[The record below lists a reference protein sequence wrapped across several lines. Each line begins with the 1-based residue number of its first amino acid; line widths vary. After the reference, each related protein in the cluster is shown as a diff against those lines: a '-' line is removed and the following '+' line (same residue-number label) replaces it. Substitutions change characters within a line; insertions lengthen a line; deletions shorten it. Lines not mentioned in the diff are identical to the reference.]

1 MTQRPTPSRARSRAA
16 RPRALSLFALPGIP
30 MVRPGDDL
38 AALIA
43 EGYAQ
48 AGEALEK
55 GDVLVVAQKI
65 VSKSEGRY
73 AALADVEPGAR
84 AHDLA
89 ARTGKDPRLVE
100 LILGESRRVVRHRPN
115 VIIVEHRLGFVMAN
129 AGIDSSNVEPEAGG
143 ETGARVLLLP
153 VDPDGSARRLRAG
166 LRERLGSDCAVIVN
180 DSVGRAWRIGTVGL
194 ALGAAGLPSLLD
206 LRGRD
211 DLFGRP
217 LEVTQVGLADELAA
231 AASLLQGEADE
242 GMPVVVVRGLSPAGP
257 GSAGAALIRD
267 EADDLFR

>member
-1 MTQRPTPSRARSRAA
+1 MTARPV

-30 MVRPGDDL
+30 MVQPDDDL

-43 EGYAQ
+43 DGFAR
-48 AGEALEK
+48 AGEAAAA

-73 AALADVEPGAR
+73 ANLAEVEPGAEAR
-84 AHDLA
+84 ELA
-89 ARTGKDPRLVE
+89 ARADKDPRMVE
-100 LILGESRRVVRHRPN
+100 LILSESRRVVRHRPG

-129 AGIDSSNVEPEAGG
+129 AGIDNSNVEPAGAD
-143 ETGARVLLLP
+143 ERVLLLP
-153 VDPDGSARRLRAG
+153 RDPDGSARRLRKG
-166 LRERLGSDCAVIVN
+166 LRERLGVDCAVIVN
-180 DSVGRAWRIGTVGL
+180 DSVGRAWRVGTVGL

-217 LEVTQVGLADELAA
+217 LEVTQVALADELAA

-242 GMPVVVVRGLSPAGP
+242 GMPVVAVRGLAAAGP
-257 GSAGAALIRD
+257 GNDGAALIRD

>member
-1 MTQRPTPSRARSRAA
+1 MSVRPA

-38 AALIA
+38 AGLIA
-43 EGYAQ
+43 DGFAR
-48 AGEALEK
+48 AGEAAAA

-73 AALADVEPGAR
+73 ANLASVEPGPQAR
-84 AHDLA
+84 DLA
-89 ARTGKDPRLVE
+89 AQTDKDPRMVE
-100 LILGESRRVVRHRPN
+100 LILGESRRVVRHRPG

-129 AGIDSSNVEPEAGG
+129 AGIDNSNVEPSGTDE
-143 ETGARVLLLP
+143 RVLLLP

-166 LRERLGSDCAVIVN
+166 LRERLGADCAVIVN

-257 GSAGAALIRD
+257 GNDGAALIRG

>member
-1 MTQRPTPSRARSRAA
+1 MTDSVA
-16 RPRALSLFALPGIP
+16 RPRALSLFALPDIP
-30 MVRPGDDL
+30 MVQPGDDL

-48 AGEALEK
+48 AGEAATS

-73 AALADVEPGAR
+73 A
-84 AHDLA
+84 DLA
-89 ARTGKDPRLVE
+89 TVTPGDEARDLARRTDKDPRLVE
-100 LILGESRRVVRHRPN
+100 LILSESRRVVRHRPN

-129 AGIDSSNVEPEAGG
+129 AGIDSSNVEPSEGD
-143 ETGARVLLLP
+143 ERVLLLP
-153 VDPDGSARRLRAG
+153 RDPDGSARRLREG
-166 LRERLGSDCAVIVN
+166 LRERLGVDCAVIVN

-217 LEVTQVGLADELAA
+217 LEVTQVALADELAA

-242 GMPVVVVRGLSPAGP
+242 GMPVVAVRGLSPAGP
-257 GSAGAALIRD
+257 GNAGSALIRD

>member
-1 MTQRPTPSRARSRAA
+1 MTPRPA

-30 MVRPGDDL
+30 MVQPGDDL
-38 AALIA
+38 ASMIA
-43 EGYAQ
+43 DAFER
-48 AGEALEK
+48 AGEAVAD

-73 AALADVEPGAR
+73 ATLATVEPGNEAR
-84 AHDLA
+84 ELA
-89 ARTGKDPRLVE
+89 ALTDKDPRMVE
-100 LILGESRRVVRHRPN
+100 LILSESRRVVRHRPG

-129 AGIDSSNVEPEAGG
+129 AGIDNSNVEPAGAD
-143 ETGARVLLLP
+143 ERVLLLP
-153 VDPDGSARRLRAG
+153 RDPDDSARRLR
-166 LRERLGSDCAVIVN
+166 ERLGVDCAVIVN
-180 DSVGRAWRIGTVGL
+180 DSVGRAWRVGTVGL

-206 LRGRD
+206 LRGCD

-217 LEVTQVGLADELAA
+217 LEVTQVALADELAA

-242 GMPVVVVRGLSPAGP
+242 GMPVVVVRGLAAAGP
-257 GSAGAALIRD
+257 GNDGAALIRA